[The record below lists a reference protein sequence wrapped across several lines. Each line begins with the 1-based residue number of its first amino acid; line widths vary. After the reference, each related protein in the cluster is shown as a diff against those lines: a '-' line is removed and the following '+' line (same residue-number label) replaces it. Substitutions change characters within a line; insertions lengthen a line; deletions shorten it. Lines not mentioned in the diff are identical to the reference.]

1 MALVKPI
8 FFLRAAL
15 TKSTTVHAL
24 RLLSFATPEEAAAAR
39 RNRNEHLGIQS
50 PGSNCQTQPQPPNP
64 NAPKIPEPTS
74 ALSGP
79 LLVLHNKVLNLVRE
93 NDLDEAAEF
102 TRHSIYSNCRPTVY
116 TVNAVLAALARQRRY
131 IDFMSL
137 HRFVVQAGVVP
148 NIVTHNL
155 LLSAYCDRHKMSAAL
170 DHYKQLVNYAPF
182 SPSPTTYRILIKGV
196 VDSGDELRK
205 AVELKDDM
213 LKKGLMVDAKV
224 YSYLMEGYLKN
235 LDAEGALE
243 VYEELKE
250 KLGVG
255 ADGVVEDGVVYGSW
269 MKVYA
274 LRGMGKEAM
283 DLYKVAVGENS
294 KVKMNVDAYNSVL
307 EALIENS
314 EFDEALRLFDRM
326 MDEHNP
332 PRKLKVNCGSFFV
345 MANGYCELGKS
356 KEAIEIFRRMD
367 QKRCFPETLTFN
379 NLIEKL
385 CNKGMLAEGEELFG
399 DMNEKGVKPD
409 ENTYILLMDV
419 CFKSDRADDAAEYY
433 MKMVKSGL
441 GENLVV
447 FKKLATGLIQAGKV
461 DKAKSF
467 FDMMVKRFR
476 MDSTSY
482 EIIMKALSDSGKL
495 NDVIQI
501 VDGMLD
507 EEVIVLDENMKDFV
521 KGILSKEGRED
532 ELEKLIHEKERIKAE
547 AKAKEAEEAERI
559 KEQTRAAVAS
569 LTAST

>member
-64 NAPKIPEPTS
+64 NAPKIPERTS

-131 IDFMSL
+131 ADFMSL

-182 SPSPTTYRILIKGV
+182 SPSPTTYRILIKGI
-196 VDSGDELRK
+196 VDSGEELQK

-283 DLYKVAVGENS
+283 DLYKVSVGENS

-307 EALIENS
+307 EALIEIS

-385 CNKGMLAEGEELFG
+385 CNKGMLAE
-399 DMNEKGVKPD
+399 
-409 ENTYILLMDV
+409 
-419 CFKSDRADDAAEYY
+419 DRADDAAEYY

-447 FKKLATGLIQAGKV
+447 FKKLAMGLIPAGKV

-507 EEVIVLDENMKDFV
+507 EEVTVLDENMKDFV

-532 ELEKLIHEKERIKAE
+532 ELEKLIQEKERIKAE